1 MVTAW
6 KQAHMSV
13 YLVTRE
19 GQELGTFKTSKIE
32 KGLRTGFFRLSD
44 LGWREAS
51 GWQGLAEI
59 VGPAPS
65 RASLMSLTDQNSPDG
80 VNPYATPSTSVQA
93 GSSGV
98 VPQEVMVALAHT
110 QGWVRCIS
118 IVLWVACA
126 LLLLFMAFGIYFI
139 AAAAQTDAKL
149 VELPVRTLAF
159 TLGYGFVAIVIM
171 YPTLKLSKYASKI
184 ARLRNSRSFSD
195 LAAALD
201 EQRRFWKF
209 SGILMILHV
218 ALTLLL
224 LIASM
229 FVTRVH

>member
-1 MVTAW
+1 
-6 KQAHMSV
+6 MSV

-80 VNPYATPSTSVQA
+80 VNPYATPSPSVQA

-98 VPQEVMVALAHT
+98 VPQEVMAALAHT

-126 LLLLFMAFGIYFI
+126 LLLMFMAFGIYFI

-159 TLGYGFVAIVIM
+159 TLGYGFVAILIF

-184 ARLRNSRSFSD
+184 ARLGNSRSFSD

-209 SGILMILHV
+209 TGILMILHV
-218 ALTLLL
+218 TLALLL
-224 LIASM
+224 FIASF